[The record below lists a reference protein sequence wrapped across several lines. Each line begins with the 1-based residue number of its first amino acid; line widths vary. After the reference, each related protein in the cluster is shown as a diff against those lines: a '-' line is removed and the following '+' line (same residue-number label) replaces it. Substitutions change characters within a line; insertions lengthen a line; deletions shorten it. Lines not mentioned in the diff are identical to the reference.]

1 MSTADEKQGEAGF
14 AGRFRDQL
22 GTRAIEPFVKAVRAE
37 LSSARDE
44 IAGRARDARSGV
56 VMLAV
61 GAVLAIV
68 TVILLA
74 GTAVALLALA
84 VPLWAAALIVFA
96 VFAVVTAVLV
106 AAGLW
111 GVKRGVPPVPVDT
124 VKNLTSSD
132 D

>member
-1 MSTADEKQGEAGF
+1 MSADDEKQADAGF

-22 GTRAIEPFVKAVRAE
+22 GTRAIEPFVKAVRTE
-37 LSSARDE
+37 LRSARDE

-84 VPLWAAALIVFA
+84 LPVWAAALITFA

-106 AAGLW
+106 AVGLK
-111 GVKRGVPPVPVDT
+111 GVTRGIPPVPADT
-124 VKNLTSSD
+124 VRNLTSSTD
-132 D
+132 